1 MTKVMISLPTS
12 LLIFLAIEQM
22 DMGRDVTAFR
32 KRFEDYKNGKS
43 ISEIYDAGLPKY
55 AGGTPGQVNPYTLP
69 LLQEFEGFKDSVYLD
84 GKGIPTIGWGF
95 TDSSLV
101 NKGKIS
107 RKEADAELQR
117 LAGNVESDLISKLGI
132 DNWKQMSPESQAAL
146 ISYAYNYPAG
156 FKDTTNFMKL
166 WRAGKYWDA
175 IDEVDAGMHDKANPG
190 LKKRRLKEQSY
201 LRKDPFFLAT
211 SSAPTKKTDAELK
224 IPIINKTDATTI
236 NKVIP
241 QEQTHTTWEGAQY
254 VSPYL
259 TGKPMLRPI
268 HRVQLPN
275 LIDVIEDDQWEPEF
289 KLPGM
294 KNGKLPKY
302 GDGDTPS
309 VTTALL
315 KGGASLLPGVGTA
328 IDAYDLYKEPSLDNL
343 GYLLLSGIGDAA
355 MFTGF
360 GGPFGLT
367 LKNIRNVAKLN
378 KARKTAKALSETRKA
393 GDAVQ
398 LYQAKKAYNQSK
410 AAATA
415 LAAETGN
422 IVDTTN
428 EMLQGFSNGKSPI
441 HIKPANRGKLTRLK
455 ARTGKSESE
464 LYNDG
469 NPAHKKMVVFA
480 RNARKWKH

>member
-1 MTKVMISLPTS
+1 MYKDPT
-12 LLIFLAIEQM
+12 E
-22 DMGRDVTAFR
+22 FR
-32 KRFEDYKNGKS
+32 ARFKAYKEGKMPY
-43 ISEIYDAGLPKY
+43 ENGLPKF

-101 NKGKIS
+101 NKGRIS
-107 RKEADAELQR
+107 RKEADIELQR
-117 LAGNVESDLISKLGI
+117 LAGNVESNLISKLGI
-132 DNWKQMSPESQAAL
+132 DNWKQISPESQAAL

-175 IDEVDAGMHDKANPG
+175 IDEVDAGMYDKANPG

-241 QEQTHTTWEGAQY
+241 QEQTHTTWEGAQD

-275 LIDVIEDDQWEPEF
+275 LIDVIEDDQWEPEYQI
-289 KLPGM
+289 
-294 KNGKLPKY
+294 PKILMY
-302 GDGDTPS
+302 AD
-309 VTTALL
+309 
-315 KGGASLLPGVGTA
+315 
-328 IDAYDLYKEPSLDNL
+328 
-343 GYLLLSGIGDAA
+343 
-355 MFTGF
+355 
-360 GGPFGLT
+360 
-367 LKNIRNVAKLN
+367 
-378 KARKTAKALSETRKA
+378 
-393 GDAVQ
+393 
-398 LYQAKKAYNQSK
+398 
-410 AAATA
+410 
-415 LAAETGN
+415 
-422 IVDTTN
+422 
-428 EMLQGFSNGKSPI
+428 GKSPI

>member
-1 MTKVMISLPTS
+1 MYKDPT
-12 LLIFLAIEQM
+12 E
-22 DMGRDVTAFR
+22 FR
-32 KRFEDYKNGKS
+32 ARFKAYREGKMPY
-43 ISEIYDAGLPKY
+43 ENGLPKF

-69 LLQEFEGFKDSVYLD
+69 LLQEFEGFKDTVYLD

-101 NKGKIS
+101 NKGRIS

-224 IPIINKTDATTI
+224 IPIINKTDATTV
-236 NKVIP
+236 NKVVP
-241 QEQTHTTWEGAQY
+241 QEQTHARWEGAEN

-259 TGKPMLRPI
+259 TGKPTLKLIPKTTLPSPTNLPDPYEGWFERRQKSKKMLDNAFS
-268 HRVQLPN
+268 QYLFN
-275 LIDVIEDDQWEPEF
+275 DEDVDD
-289 KLPGM
+289 LLYAR
-294 KNGKLPKY
+294 NGKLP
-302 GDGDTPS
+302 S
-309 VTTALL
+309 VIPT
-315 KGGASLLPGVGTA
+315 
-328 IDAYDLYKEPSLDNL
+328 YKD
-343 GYLLLSGIGDAA
+343 
-355 MFTGF
+355 
-360 GGPFGLT
+360 
-367 LKNIRNVAKLN
+367 
-378 KARKTAKALSETRKA
+378 
-393 GDAVQ
+393 
-398 LYQAKKAYNQSK
+398 
-410 AAATA
+410 
-415 LAAETGN
+415 
-422 IVDTTN
+422 
-428 EMLQGFSNGKSPI
+428 GKSPI

-480 RNARKWKH
+480 RNARKWSH